1 MSKIAANI
9 FSVCLL
15 IGSLSTL
22 QAAELTSDAIYDK
35 SRILNVEIEI
45 AEQAW
50 KDLCRQSRDPRGV
63 FSGKIDDPFTYF
75 EGNISINGTT
85 IKSVG
90 IRKKGFIGSL
100 DNEYPSL
107 KIKFN
112 EFVDQKPLRDLEG
125 LTLNNNKQDTSLVSQ
140 TLAYETF
147 NAAGVVAPR
156 CSFAKVT
163 VNGKY
168 LGIYSNVE
176 SIAKPM
182 LERRFKN
189 SNGNLYE
196 GTLADFYPHAIDRV
210 EVKANKKQH
219 DRSRLERLA
228 KLLCEDEK
236 LDIEAVNEL
245 VDIDNFLRYWAV
257 ESLIGFGMVTPTTKT
272 TIGSMRIRAMA
283 SFTLYPG
290 APTPPSCPRASRAL
304 DHRAHCQCTPR
315 AYWLID

>member
-1 MSKIAANI
+1 MPADANLPNPTRSHRHVQNRSEH

-50 KDLCRQSRDPRGV
+50 KISAGSLSRDPRGV

-147 NAAGVVAPR
+147 NAAAVVAPR

-168 LGIYSNVE
+168 LAFIRTLNRSPSRCSSDV
-176 SIAKPM
+176 
-182 LERRFKN
+182 FKN

-196 GTLADFYPHAIDRV
+196 AQMADFYPHAIDRM
-210 EVKANKKQH
+210 ESKDEQEAA
-219 DRSRLERLA
+219 RSIQARA
-228 KLLCEDEK
+228 
-236 LDIEAVNEL
+236 ISQAAV
-245 VDIDNFLRYWAV
+245 R
-257 ESLIGFGMVTPTTKT
+257 G
-272 TIGSMRIRAMA
+272 
-283 SFTLYPG
+283 
-290 APTPPSCPRASRAL
+290 
-304 DHRAHCQCTPR
+304 
-315 AYWLID
+315 